1 MLRKLI
7 RHIEKEELFGRNEK
21 LLIAV
26 SGGLDSIVLLH
37 LLFKM
42 EVNCVVAH
50 CNFRL
55 RGEDSEGDEI
65 FVQKLAEDYDYPFC
79 SIAFDTAVFAKENHI
94 SIEMAARDLRYEWF
108 DKIRQKSECQYIL
121 TAHHAD
127 DVIETVLIN
136 LARGTGIHGLTG
148 IKAKKGRLVRPL
160 LPFSREEIKTYA
172 AQNELDFREDYT
184 NAQTDFVRNKI
195 RHQIIPV
202 LQEIN
207 PSIQKTMNENVAR
220 FSDVELIYNNEIS
233 KKKLSFVEQKDGQLL
248 ISVSEL
254 KDLPANNSHLF
265 ELLKSYGF
273 HSRDVVNII
282 ESLDAISGKLFYSE
296 NYQILRD
303 REYLVLSEKNE
314 KELGEYELSE
324 NGYVEISEKK
334 IECKTFER
342 PADFKFS
349 TKPLTA
355 CFDSDKLKFP
365 LKLRKWEDGDVFHP
379 IGMKGRKKVSDYF
392 IDNKFSLTEKENAWL
407 LVSGDNIVWLV
418 GHRMDDRYKIT
429 NKTQS
434 ICEIQIVVN

>member
-7 RHIEKEELFGRNEK
+7 HHIEKEALFGRNEK
-21 LLIAV
+21 LLVAV

-55 RGEDSEGDEI
+55 RGEDSEGDEA
-65 FVQKLAEDYDYPFC
+65 FVRNLAESYDYPFC
-79 SIAFDTAVFAKENHI
+79 SIAFETAVFAEENHI
-94 SIEMAARDLRYEWF
+94 SIEMAARDLRYGWF
-108 DKIRQKSECQYIL
+108 ENIRKENECQYIL

-172 AQNELDFREDYT
+172 GENELNFREDYT

-233 KKKLSFVEQKDGQLL
+233 KNRFSFVEQKDDQLL

-254 KDLPANNSHLF
+254 KKIPANKSHLF

-273 HSRDVVNII
+273 HSRDVANIV
-282 ESLDAISGKLFYSE
+282 ESLDAISGKLFYSD

-303 REYLVLSEKNE
+303 REYLILSQKLE
-314 KELGEYELSE
+314 KEVGEYELGE
-324 NGYVEISEKK
+324 NGFVKINEKRFD
-334 IECKTFER
+334 CKTFKR
-342 PADFKFS
+342 PADFSFS
-349 TKPLTA
+349 VNPQIA
-355 CFDSDKLKFP
+355 CFDADKLSFP
-365 LKLRKWEDGDVFHP
+365 LKLRKWEEGDVFHP

-392 IDNKFSLTEKENAWL
+392 IDNKFSLTDKENAWL
-407 LVSGDNIVWLV
+407 LVSDNDIVWLA
-418 GHRMDDRYKIT
+418 GHRMDDRFKIT
-429 NKTQS
+429 KKTQN
-434 ICEIQIVVN
+434 ICKIEII

>member
-7 RHIEKEELFGRNEK
+7 HHIEKEALFGRNEK
-21 LLIAV
+21 LLVAV

-37 LLFKM
+37 LLSKM

-50 CNFRL
+50 CNFKL

-65 FVQKLAEDYDYPFC
+65 FVQKLAEGYDYPFC
-79 SIAFDTAVFAKENHI
+79 SITFETTVFAEENHI

-108 DKIRQKSECQYIL
+108 DKIRKENECQYIL

-172 AQNELDFREDYT
+172 GENELNFREDYT

-233 KKKLSFVEQKDGQLL
+233 KNRFSFVEQKDDQLL

-254 KDLPANNSHLF
+254 KKIPANKSHLF

-273 HSRDVVNII
+273 HSRDVANIV
-282 ESLDAISGKLFYSE
+282 ESLDAISGKLFYSD

-303 REYLVLSEKNE
+303 REYLILSQKLE
-314 KELGEYELSE
+314 KEVGEYELGE
-324 NGYVEISEKK
+324 NGFVKINEKRFD
-334 IECKTFER
+334 CKTFKR
-342 PADFKFS
+342 PADFSFS
-349 TKPLTA
+349 VNPQIA
-355 CFDSDKLKFP
+355 CFDADKLSFP
-365 LKLRKWEDGDVFHP
+365 LKLRKWEEGDVFHP

-392 IDNKFSLTEKENAWL
+392 IDNKFSLTDKENAWL
-407 LVSGDNIVWLV
+407 LVSDNDIVWLA
-418 GHRMDDRYKIT
+418 GHRMDDRFKIT
-429 NKTQS
+429 KKTQN
-434 ICEIQIVVN
+434 ICKIEII

>member
-1 MLRKLI
+1 MQRKLI

-21 LLIAV
+21 LLITV
-26 SGGLDSIVLLH
+26 SGGLDSIALLH
-37 LLFKM
+37 LMFKM
-42 EVNCVVAH
+42 EMDCVVAH

-55 RGEDSEGDEI
+55 RGEDSEGDEA
-65 FVQKLAEDYDYPFC
+65 FVQKLAETYNYPFH
-79 SIAFDTAVFAKENHI
+79 SIAFDTTAFAEENHI

-108 DKIRQKSECQYIL
+108 EKIRQENKCKYIL

-148 IKAKKGRLVRPL
+148 IKAKKGHLVRPL
-160 LPFSREEIKTYA
+160 LPFSREELKAYSIE
-172 AQNELDFREDYT
+172 NELSFREDYT

-220 FSDVELIYNNEIS
+220 FSDVELIYNNEI
-233 KKKLSFVEQKDGQLL
+233 KEKKLSFVEEKDDQLL

-254 KDLPANNSHLF
+254 KSIPANNSHLF
-265 ELLKSYGF
+265 ELLKPYGF
-273 HSRDVVNII
+273 HSRDVISI
-282 ESLDAISGKLFYSE
+282 TESLDAISGKLFYAE
-296 NYQILRD
+296 DYQILRD
-303 REYLVLSEKNE
+303 REYLILSKKVE
-314 KELGEYELSE
+314 KESGEYQLSE
-324 NGYVEISEKK
+324 NESIVISERRLNCSVFYK
-334 IECKTFER
+334 
-342 PADFKFS
+342 PSDFKFS
-349 TKPLTA
+349 TNPQIA

-365 LKLRKWEDGDVFHP
+365 LKLRKWEEGDVFHP
-379 IGMKGRKKVSDYF
+379 IGMNGRKKVSDYF

-407 LVSGDNIVWLV
+407 LVSGKDIVWLV
-418 GHRMDDRYKIT
+418 GHRMDDRYKIA

-434 ICEIQIVVN
+434 ICEIKII

>member
-26 SGGLDSIVLLH
+26 SGGLDSIALLH

-42 EVNCVVAH
+42 EMDCVVAH

-55 RGEDSEGDEI
+55 RGEDSEGDEA
-65 FVQKLAEDYDYPFC
+65 FVQKLASAYNYPFH
-79 SIAFDTAVFAKENHI
+79 SIAFDTTAFAEENHI

-108 DKIRQKSECQYIL
+108 EKIRQENGCKYIL

-148 IKAKKGRLVRPL
+148 IKAKKERLVRPL
-160 LPFSREEIKTYA
+160 LPFSREELKVYTIE
-172 AQNELDFREDYT
+172 NELSFREDYT

-207 PSIQKTMNENVAR
+207 PSIQKTMNENVVR

-233 KKKLSFVEQKDGQLL
+233 KMKLSFVEEKDDQLL

-254 KDLPANNSHLF
+254 KKIPANNSHLF
-265 ELLKSYGF
+265 ELLKPYGF
-273 HSRDVVNII
+273 HSRDVISVI

-296 NYQILRD
+296 KYQILRD
-303 REYLVLSEKNE
+303 REYLILSKRVV
-314 KELGEYELSE
+314 KEGREYELKE
-324 NGYVEISEKK
+324 TGYIKLREKEINCE
-334 IECKTFER
+334 TFER
-342 PADFKFS
+342 PSDFKFS
-349 TKPLTA
+349 TNPLIA
-355 CFDSDKLKFP
+355 CFDAVKLNFP
-365 LKLRKWEDGDVFHP
+365 LKLRKWQEGDAFYP

-392 IDNKFSLTEKENAWL
+392 IDNKFSLTDKENAWL
-407 LVSGDNIVWLV
+407 LVSGNDIIWLL
-418 GHRMDDRYKIT
+418 GHRMDDRYKIKKET
-429 NKTQS
+429 KS
-434 ICEIQIVVN
+434 ICEVQIVVN

>member
-26 SGGLDSIVLLH
+26 SGGLDSIALLH

-42 EVNCVVAH
+42 EMDCVVAH

-55 RGEDSEGDEI
+55 RGEDSEGDLT
-65 FVQKLAEDYDYPFC
+65 FVQELAEAYNYPFH
-79 SIAFDTAVFAKENHI
+79 SIAFDTATFSEENHI

-108 DKIRQKSECQYIL
+108 EKIRKEKECKYIL

-136 LARGTGIHGLTG
+136 LARGTGIYGLTG
-148 IKAKKGRLVRPL
+148 IKAKKGNLVRPL
-160 LPFSREEIKTYA
+160 LSFSREELKAYTTE
-172 AQNELDFREDYT
+172 NELSFREDYT

-220 FSDVELIYNNEIS
+220 FSDVELIYNNEI
-233 KKKLSFVEQKDGQLL
+233 KEKKLSFVEEKDDQLL

-254 KDLPANNSHLF
+254 KKIPANNSHLF
-265 ELLKSYGF
+265 ELLKPYGF
-273 HSRDVVNII
+273 HSRDVINII

-296 NYQILRD
+296 EYQILRD
-303 REYLVLSEKNE
+303 REYLILSKKLE
-314 KELGEYELSE
+314 KESVEYLLSE
-324 NGYVEISEKK
+324 NESIEISERRLNCSVFYK
-334 IECKTFER
+334 
-342 PADFKFS
+342 PSDFKFS
-349 TKPLTA
+349 TNPQIA
-355 CFDSDKLKFP
+355 CFDAAKLNFP
-365 LKLRKWEDGDVFHP
+365 LKLRKWQEGDVFHP

-392 IDNKFSLTEKENAWL
+392 IDNKFSLTDKENAWL
-407 LVSGDNIVWLV
+407 LVSGNDIVWLL
-418 GHRMDDRYKIT
+418 GHRMDDRYKIKKET
-429 NKTQS
+429 KS